1 METNVV
7 ATASE
12 QIAQTAPENS
22 VSTFQYIA
30 TFMHEGGI
38 FMWIILAIWT
48 LGIAIAFERIK
59 KLRDLDVNSSE
70 LLGNVKK
77 NILLNKVEEAI
88 QMCSNTTSV
97 VANMLK
103 AALQRS
109 NQSKEQMKDAVE
121 STILEAIPK
130 VEKRLSHLG
139 LVANVSTLIGLLGT
153 IQGLIESFA
162 AVAGADPSEKAKL
175 LALGISKAMNTTA
188 LGLISA
194 ISIMV
199 IHQFLSGKSE
209 KIIAELDECSIK
221 IVDLLSSRVQK
232 KNIDVSSS
240 ESRKEVA

>member
-1 METNVV
+1 MDTNVV

-12 QIAQTAPENS
+12 QLAQTTPETS
-22 VSTFQYIA
+22 VGTLQYMA
-30 TFMHEGGI
+30 TFMHEGGL
-38 FMWIILAIWT
+38 FMWVILAIWI
-48 LGIAIAFERIK
+48 LGLAIAFERIK
-59 KLRDLDVNSSE
+59 KLRDYDVNSVD
-70 LLGNVKK
+70 LMANVKK
-77 NILLNKVEEAI
+77 NVLLNKVEDAI
-88 QMCSNTTSV
+88 QMCSNTSSV
-97 VANMLK
+97 VANMMK

-109 NQSKEQMKDAVE
+109 NQNKDQMKDAVE

-130 VEKRLSHLG
+130 VEKRLSHLA

-199 IHQFLSGKSE
+199 IHQFLSSKSE
-209 KIIAELDECSIK
+209 KIISELDECSIK
-221 IVDLLSSRVQK
+221 VVDLLNSRVQK
-232 KNIDVSSS
+232 KAVETSYEN
-240 ESRKEVA
+240 RKEVA

>member
-1 METNVV
+1 MDTNVV
-7 ATASE
+7 ANAAE
-12 QIAQTAPENS
+12 QIAQPTNVTS
-22 VSTFQYIA
+22 VNTLQYMA
-30 TFMHEGGI
+30 TFMHEGGM
-38 FMWIILAIWT
+38 FMWVILAIWIVG
-48 LGIAIAFERIK
+48 LAIAFERIK
-59 KLRDLDVNSSE
+59 KLRDFDVNS
-70 LLGNVKK
+70 LDLMTNVKK
-77 NILLNKVEEAI
+77 NILLNKVDEAI
-88 QMCSNTTSV
+88 QMCSNTSSV

-109 NQSKEQMKDAVE
+109 NQSKEQIKDAVE

-130 VEKRLSHLG
+130 VEKRIGHLG

-162 AVAGADPSEKAKL
+162 AVAGADPAEKAKL

-199 IHQFLSGKSE
+199 IHQMLSSKSE

-221 IVDLLSSRVQK
+221 IVDLLNSRVHK
-232 KNIDVSSS
+232 KSIDVPV
-240 ESRKEVA
+240 EDRKEIA